1 MRHAHNAQD
10 RETDSEYVYIHVD
23 DDDDNDGDDDGDDD
37 DEDGDDDD
45 DDERNNKMRHADN
58 AQDSEYVQ
66 RSPFPI
72 SAVHQKRKDPRG

>member
-10 RETDSEYVYIHVD
+10 RETDSEYVYVD
-23 DDDDNDGDDDGDDD
+23 DDDDDDDDGD
-37 DEDGDDDD
+37 E
-45 DDERNNKMRHADN
+45 ENNNKMRHVDN